1 MERLRE
7 TEKERNYL
15 SQRIIQLE
23 AKVTD
28 LQNLN
33 EEIEEK
39 KVLAKKEA
47 VKANIKLQHLMRDM
61 ELKEMWIKSEQ
72 EYEKIMKEM
81 REKYEESTSEILSKI
96 KKIEFEKTR
105 LIDDN
110 VKLLNENEK
119 LRQQLLNVTFMKTT
133 FNSNNSV

>member
-7 TEKERNYL
+7 AEKERNYL

>member
-1 MERLRE
+1 MEKLRE